1 MATMFVEIV
10 SPEAALWSGEAPQ
23 LMARSSEGEFTIMP
37 QHTLTVGDLVPG
49 LVRVTSA
56 EGTESFIVH
65 GGYFHVGTDADGQ
78 TRVSVLASVAE
89 DLKDLDAARAQS
101 AKERAEAMLV
111 AGDRVDPA
119 MVSISKAALL
129 RAELRL
135 SFAKA
140 L

>member
-1 MATMFVEIV
+1 MFVEIV
-10 SPEAALWSGEAPQ
+10 SPEAALWSGEATQ

-49 LVRVTSA
+49 LVRVTSV

-65 GGYFHVGTDADGQ
+65 GGYFNVGTGTDGQ

-89 DLKDLDAARAQS
+89 DLKQLDIPRAQS
-101 AKERAEAMLV
+101 AKDRAEAVL
-111 AGDRVDPA
+111 AGGDRVDPA
-119 MVSISKAALL
+119 AVSIAQAALQ

-135 SFAKA
+135 SFSSK
-140 L
+140 

>member
-10 SPEAALWSGEAPQ
+10 SPEAALWSGEATQ

-65 GGYFHVGTDADGQ
+65 GGYFHVGTGTDGQ

-89 DLKDLDAARAQS
+89 DLKQLDIPRAQS
-101 AKERAEAMLV
+101 AKDRAEAVL
-111 AGDRVDPA
+111 AGGDRVDPA
-119 MVSISKAALL
+119 AVSIAQAALQ

-135 SFAKA
+135 SFSSK
-140 L
+140 

>member
-10 SPEAALWSGEAPQ
+10 SPEVALWSGEATA
-23 LMARSSEGEFTIMP
+23 LIARSSEGEFAIMP

-65 GGYFHVGTDADGQ
+65 GGYFNVGTGADGL
-78 TRVSVLASVAE
+78 THVSVLASVAE
-89 DLKDLDAARAQS
+89 DLKELDVPRAQS
-101 AKERAEAMLV
+101 AKDRAEAVL
-111 AGDRVDPA
+111 AGGDRVDPA
-119 MVSISKAALL
+119 AVSVAKAALQ

-135 SFAKA
+135 GFSSK
-140 L
+140 

>member
-10 SPEAALWSGEAPQ
+10 SPEAALWSGEATA

-65 GGYFHVGTDADGQ
+65 GGYFNVGTGADGL
-78 TRVSVLASVAE
+78 THVSVLASVAE
-89 DLKDLDAARAQS
+89 DLKELDVPRAQS
-101 AKERAEAMLV
+101 AKDRAEAVL
-111 AGDRVDPA
+111 AGGDRVDPA
-119 MVSISKAALL
+119 VVSVTKAALQ

-135 SFAKA
+135 GFSSK
-140 L
+140 

>member
-10 SPEAALWSGEAPQ
+10 SPEAALWSGEATQ

-65 GGYFHVGTDADGQ
+65 GGYFNVGTGTDGQ

-89 DLKDLDAARAQS
+89 DLKQLDIPRAQS
-101 AKERAEAMLV
+101 AKDRAEAVL
-111 AGDRVDPA
+111 AGGDRVDPA
-119 MVSISKAALL
+119 AVSIAQAALQ

-135 SFAKA
+135 SFSSK
-140 L
+140 

>member
-10 SPEAALWSGEAPQ
+10 SPEAALWSGEATA
-23 LMARSSEGEFTIMP
+23 LMARSSEGEFTIIP

-56 EGTESFIVH
+56 EGTESFVVH
-65 GGYFHVGTDADGQ
+65 GGYFNVGTDADGQ

-89 DLKDLDAARAQS
+89 DIKSLDVARAQS
-101 AKERAEAMLV
+101 AKERAESVLA

-119 MVSISKAALL
+119 TVSISKAALQ

-135 SFAKA
+135 NFAK
-140 L
+140 

>member
-10 SPEAALWSGEAPQ
+10 SPEAALWSGEATA

-65 GGYFHVGTDADGQ
+65 GGYFNVSTGADGQ

-89 DLKDLDAARAQS
+89 AFKNLDIPRAQS
-101 AKERAEAMLV
+101 AKERAEAV
-111 AGDRVDPA
+111 IGGGDRVNPA
-119 MVSISKAALL
+119 TVSIAKAALI

-135 SFAKA
+135 SLVK
-140 L
+140 

>member
-10 SPEAALWSGEAPQ
+10 SPEAALWSGEATQ

-65 GGYFHVGTDADGQ
+65 GGYFHVGTGTDGQ
-78 TRVSVLASVAE
+78 THVSVLASVAE
-89 DLKDLDAARAQS
+89 DLKQLDLPRAQS
-101 AKERAEAMLV
+101 AKDRAEAVL
-111 AGDRVDPA
+111 AGGDRVDPA
-119 MVSISKAALL
+119 AVSIAQAALQ

-135 SFAKA
+135 SFSSK
-140 L
+140 

>member
-1 MATMFVEIV
+1 MFVEIV
-10 SPEAALWSGEAPQ
+10 SPEAALWSGEATQ

-65 GGYFHVGTDADGQ
+65 GGYFNVGTGTDGQ

-89 DLKDLDAARAQS
+89 DLKQLDIPRAQS
-101 AKERAEAMLV
+101 AKDRAEAVL
-111 AGDRVDPA
+111 AGGDRVDPA
-119 MVSISKAALL
+119 AVSIAQAALQ

-135 SFAKA
+135 SFSSK
-140 L
+140 

>member
-10 SPEAALWSGEAPQ
+10 SPEAALWSGEATA

-65 GGYFHVGTDADGQ
+65 GGYFHVDTDADGQ

-89 DLKDLDAARAQS
+89 DLKSLDVARAQS
-101 AKERAEAMLV
+101 AKERAEAVLA
-111 AGDRVDPA
+111 AGERVDPA
-119 MVSISKAALL
+119 MVSISKAALQ

-135 SFAKA
+135 NFAK
-140 L
+140 

>member
-10 SPEAALWSGEAPQ
+10 SPEAALWSGEATQ

-49 LVRVTSA
+49 LVRVTSV

-65 GGYFHVGTDADGQ
+65 GGYFNVGTGTDGQ

-89 DLKDLDAARAQS
+89 DLKQLDIPRAQS
-101 AKERAEAMLV
+101 AKDRAEAVL
-111 AGDRVDPA
+111 AGGDRVDPA
-119 MVSISKAALL
+119 AVSIAQAALQ

-135 SFAKA
+135 SFSSK
-140 L
+140 